1 MTELYFHD
9 SIALLGGETFL
20 SISVGKVTQEIMNL
34 LSLQIPLQKTEI
46 FFGVS
51 NRQHIQT
58 QHPDIISRYGTT
70 MSGVGQNITL
80 ILADPTYVGYHN
92 ASIEYMKTMS
102 TGETL
107 KVAVRASKNGTLFV
121 RSIYLIS
128 PEDIQRF
135 LQHGRLKALTKQ
147 SFCSII

>member
-1 MTELYFHD
+1 MQDELLRKSRKKRYRKIA
-9 SIALLGGETFL
+9 IALVLIIFSATAAITLRLRSTSESTGSVTDRGGGRA
-20 SISVGKVTQEIMNL
+20 SISILCKELTGNFSKL
-34 LSLQIPLQKTEI
+34 
-46 FFGVS
+46 
-51 NRQHIQT
+51 
-58 QHPDIISRYGTT
+58 
-70 MSGVGQNITL
+70 L

-128 PEDIQRF
+128 PEDIQKF

-147 SFCSII
+147 SH

>member
-1 MTELYFHD
+1 M
-9 SIALLGGETFL
+9 
-20 SISVGKVTQEIMNL
+20 
-34 LSLQIPLQKTEI
+34 
-46 FFGVS
+46 
-51 NRQHIQT
+51 QHIQT

-135 LQHGRLKALTKQ
+135 LQHGRLKAPDK
-147 SFCSII
+147 FSISNNPCCVISNAPSSLVVPKRFLFDLRSLKSLFRVADRKSVV

>member
-1 MTELYFHD
+1 MSR
-9 SIALLGGETFL
+9 SI
-20 SISVGKVTQEIMNL
+20 GKVTQEIMNL

-51 NRQHIQT
+51 NMQHIQMK
-58 QHPDIISRYGTT
+58 HPDIVSRYGTT
-70 MSGVGQNITL
+70 MSDIEQNITL

-92 ASIEYMKTMS
+92 TSIEYMKTMS

-107 KVAVRASKNGTLFV
+107 KVAVRASKNGILFV
-121 RSIYLIS
+121 RSMYLIS

-135 LQHGRLKALTKQ
+135 LQQGRLIALTK
-147 SFCSII
+147 

>member
-1 MTELYFHD
+1 M
-9 SIALLGGETFL
+9 
-20 SISVGKVTQEIMNL
+20 
-34 LSLQIPLQKTEI
+34 
-46 FFGVS
+46 
-51 NRQHIQT
+51 QHIQT

>member
-34 LSLQIPLQKTEI
+34 LSLQISLQKTEI

-51 NRQHIQT
+51 NMQHIQT
-58 QHPDIISRYGTT
+58 KHPDIISRYGTT